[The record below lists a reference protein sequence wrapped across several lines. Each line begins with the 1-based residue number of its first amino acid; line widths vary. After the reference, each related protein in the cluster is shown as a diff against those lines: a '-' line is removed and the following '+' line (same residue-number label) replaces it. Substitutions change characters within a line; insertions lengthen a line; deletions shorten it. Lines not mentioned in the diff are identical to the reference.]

1 MRHLSPSHERLRR
14 NAINMVSAKT
24 NKMLKI
30 VATLL
35 GMNLKIGH
43 EVAKAPIIFVMR
55 LDPLKLNV
63 LSITVFQN
71 VLH

>member
-1 MRHLSPSHERLRR
+1 
-14 NAINMVSAKT
+14 MVSAKT